1 MRETLR
7 DAVEEESKNL
17 YGFLIPVISPND
29 FKFLC
34 SKETKLRNHNWF
46 IRKYTQAREYR
57 IQSTE
62 TYSKKR
68 SESMSKVE

>member
-7 DAVEEESKNL
+7 DGVEENSKNL
-17 YGFLIPVISPND
+17 YGFLIPVIPPND

-34 SKETKLRNHNWF
+34 SKETKLRNHSWF
-46 IRKYTQAREYR
+46 IRKYTQARKYR

-62 TYSKKR
+62 IYSKKR
-68 SESMSKVE
+68 PESMSKVE